1 MRRNH
6 GLPGEIDSMAI
17 GSAGLG
23 LRILLNRYANLQLD
37 YAHVVNPG
45 QTGRRDANRLHFRVA
60 LSY

>member
-1 MRRNH
+1 
-6 GLPGEIDSMAI
+6 MAI
-17 GSAGLG
+17 GSTGLG

-60 LSY
+60 LSYLMY